1 MQIKRDCWCYDDKR
15 KKKKIIWCK
24 FLIWNFSVVFFFLC
38 LRLVLLIEEEGEK
51 NAVRVKNA
59 WACLFGCLSRCCHW
73 ISVGSIVKLSVVT
86 MNGFVV
92 RSSIT
97 VEKCNRLIESE
108 CCEWYTFWL
117 NYKNKV
123 ITIVSNRIGI
133 DNQQKSISSQW
144 KITSCRGVFIVWT
157 TILES
162 LNWLEV

>member
-24 FLIWNFSVVFFFLC
+24 FLIWNFSVVFFFSLSSFGFVDWRGRGKKC
-38 LRLVLLIEEEGEK
+38 CACEK
-51 NAVRVKNA
+51 CVS
-59 WACLFGCLSRCCHW
+59 LFGCLSRCCHW

>member
-1 MQIKRDCWCYDDKR
+1 MMIKERR
-15 KKKKIIWCK
+15 KKLYDVNFWYEI
-24 FLIWNFSVVFFFLC
+24 FLLSFFFLC